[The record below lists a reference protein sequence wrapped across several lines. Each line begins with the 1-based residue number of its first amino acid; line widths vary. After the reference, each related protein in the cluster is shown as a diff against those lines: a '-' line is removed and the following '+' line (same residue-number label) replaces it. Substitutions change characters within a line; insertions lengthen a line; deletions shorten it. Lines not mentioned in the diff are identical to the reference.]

1 MEEYDISFEKS
12 VSEFD
17 EFFQKAKNL
26 KERIEEEIEAINDN
40 NTKITDEITAY
51 FEEEHSKIYKKEKK
65 LKSEL
70 DIKITEI
77 KDELEEYFRETT
89 KILLSCERLFK
100 AIKNYS
106 KKNNNNE
113 MKDLFYI
120 SKINKIN
127 IEAKRLFQNTI
138 KNLDIYFNNESI
150 NYKEYYFNGIPI
162 PKDIQIEEKNNKL
175 LISWDLRTKNLDIK
189 NIKYLLKIKNNT
201 EYVDYEVS
209 KTNILIDEYKS
220 NIDYEVKVRVLIND
234 LYGDWSE
241 ITKFKIQ
248 PKNQNNFVGLFG
260 NNNQGGSLFDNKSNI
275 FSNNDIKGPGIFVN
289 NNQVSGGVF
298 AKNRINGIFGNN
310 IQSGG
315 IFGNQNQ

>member
-51 FEEEHSKIYKKEKK
+51 FEEEHSKLYKKETK

-89 KILLSCERLFK
+89 KILLSCERLFI

-138 KNLDIYFNNESI
+138 KNVDIY
-150 NYKEYYFNGIPI
+150 
-162 PKDIQIEEKNNKL
+162 
-175 LISWDLRTKNLDIK
+175 LIMNALIIK
-189 NIKYLLKIKNNT
+189 NIILMEFLFLKIFKLRR
-201 EYVDYEVS
+201 
-209 KTNILIDEYKS
+209 KI
-220 NIDYEVKVRVLIND
+220 IN
-234 LYGDWSE
+234 Y
-241 ITKFKIQ
+241 
-248 PKNQNNFVGLFG
+248 LF
-260 NNNQGGSLFDNKSNI
+260 L
-275 FSNNDIKGPGIFVN
+275 GI
-289 NNQVSGGVF
+289 
-298 AKNRINGIFGNN
+298 
-310 IQSGG
+310 
-315 IFGNQNQ
+315 

>member
-1 MEEYDISFEKS
+1 M
-12 VSEFD
+12 
-17 EFFQKAKNL
+17 
-26 KERIEEEIEAINDN
+26 
-40 NTKITDEITAY
+40 
-51 FEEEHSKIYKKEKK
+51 
-65 LKSEL
+65 
-70 DIKITEI
+70 
-77 KDELEEYFRETT
+77 
-89 KILLSCERLFK
+89 
-100 AIKNYS
+100 
-106 KKNNNNE
+106 
-113 MKDLFYI
+113 
-120 SKINKIN
+120 
-127 IEAKRLFQNTI
+127 
-138 KNLDIYFNNESI
+138 
-150 NYKEYYFNGIPI
+150 
-162 PKDIQIEEKNNKL
+162 
-175 LISWDLRTKNLDIK
+175 RTKNLDIK

-275 FSNNDIKGPGIFVN
+275 FSNNDIKGPSIFDNNKNVTGGVFGNNKNIFSNNDIKGPGIFVN

-298 AKNRINGIFGNN
+298 AKNRINGIFGIN